1 MIIAISILL
10 FLLGSIVFILNSK
23 SMKEEQD
30 YVDNFK
36 FMISDHDSKQDY
48 YNIFNQI
55 SEQKRILDNF
65 LYVLIT
71 KYLSENEIYTMLPSG
86 GLVDKKD
93 KTNFFIIYLLE
104 IILGLC
110 AVYYLNEEYM
120 KILMYMAIFIVVNN
134 IFVKMIFKTFFINEE
149 RRRTKTNFT
158 YFLDLLATATKSGM
172 TVELGLVAV
181 SEYIGNMSSSL
192 ANYIKIYSN
201 DISNNGF
208 SIAGENLRKNLDLQ
222 EVKDFT
228 AVLENAVESG
238 SAVTDALRVL
248 SKETRDFH
256 FIETEEKIGKVNAKM
271 GVPLILFIMFP
282 IIVEIIAPG
291 VLNLV
296 SKM

>member
-65 LYVLIT
+65 LYALIT

>member
-10 FLLGSIVFILNSK
+10 FLFGSVVFILNSR
-23 SMKEEQD
+23 SMKEEQE

-36 FMISDHDSKQDY
+36 FMISDHDSKQEY

-55 SEQKRILDNF
+55 AEQKRILDDF

-71 KYLSENEIYTMLPSG
+71 KYLSENELYTMLPSG
-86 GLVDKKD
+86 GVVSKND
-93 KTNFFIIYLLE
+93 KTNFFMFYLLE
-104 IILGLC
+104 IMIGLGG
-110 AVYYLNEEYM
+110 VYYVNDNNL
-120 KILMYMAIFIVVNN
+120 KTLMYLAIFLIVNN
-134 IFVKMIFKTFFINEE
+134 IMIKMFFKKFFIEEE
-149 RRRTKTNFT
+149 RRRIKANFT
-158 YFLDLLATATKSGM
+158 YFLDLLANSTKSGM
-172 TVELGLVAV
+172 TVELGLIAV
-181 SEYIGNMSSSL
+181 SEYVGNMSSSL
-192 ANYIKIYSN
+192 ANYINIYSN
-201 DISNNGF
+201 DISTNGF
-208 SIAGENLRKNLDLQ
+208 SIAGENLRNNLDLQ

-238 SAVTDALRVL
+238 AAVTDALRVL

-271 GVPLILFIMFP
+271 GIPLIVFIMFP

-296 SKM
+296 SKL

>member
-23 SMKEEQD
+23 SMKEEQE

-36 FMISDHDSKQDY
+36 FMISDHDSKQEY

-55 SEQKRILDNF
+55 SEQKKILDDF
-65 LYVLIT
+65 LYSLIT
-71 KYLSENEIYTMLPSG
+71 KYLSENELYTMLPSG
-86 GLVDKKD
+86 GLVKKKD
-93 KTNFFIIYLLE
+93 KTNFFLIYFLE
-104 IILGLC
+104 AILGL
-110 AVYYLNEEYM
+110 AIVYYLNEDKM
-120 KILMYMAIFIVVNN
+120 KMLAFMVVFIIVNN
-134 IFVKMIFKTFFINEE
+134 IVIKMIFRTFFINEE
-149 RRRTKTNFT
+149 RRRIKTNFT

-172 TVELGLVAV
+172 TVELGLIAV

-238 SAVTDALRVL
+238 AAVTDALRVL

-271 GVPLILFIMFP
+271 GIPLIVFIMFP

>member
-1 MIIAISILL
+1 
-10 FLLGSIVFILNSK
+10 
-23 SMKEEQD
+23 MKEEQD

-65 LYVLIT
+65 LYALIT